1 MEAFRMIEETR
12 RNDVNP
18 FREMLQR
25 MGAFGGPTLG
35 DVGGVPPQPGRLPQ
49 QSALA
54 QGQQSPDLQ
63 KLVQM
68 LISKGVPEDQALQQA
83 QQLMQQRGA

>member
-35 DVGGVPPQPGRLPQ
+35 DVGGVPPPQ
-49 QSALA
+49 QGRMPQQASQA
-54 QGQQSPDLQ
+54 QSPDLQ

-68 LISKGVPEDQALQQA
+68 LIAKGVPEEQALQQA